1 MFILHHVYIP
11 NRYGIMMYAHT
22 LKSAI
27 VVFFLKPA
35 GCLVNKNV

>member
-11 NRYGIMMYAHT
+11 IHNRYGIMMYAHT

-27 VVFFLKPA
+27 VVFF
-35 GCLVNKNV
+35 